1 MLDRIRYVK
10 ARHRARRNL
19 RRALLDPGQLYPHD
33 VQLGQRGW
41 YPRPD
46 SNRRH
51 HLERV
56 GS

>member
-1 MLDRIRYVK
+1 MGYGYPVGIRGVGYP
-10 ARHRARRNL
+10 ALGLEAETCSDL
-19 RRALLDPGQLYPHD
+19 R
-33 VQLGQRGW
+33 VCGW

>member
-1 MLDRIRYVK
+1 MLDRIRYLK
-10 ARHRARRNL
+10 ARRRVRHNL
-19 RRALLDPGQLYPHD
+19 RRALLGSGQLRTHD
-33 VQLGQRGW
+33 VHLDLRGW